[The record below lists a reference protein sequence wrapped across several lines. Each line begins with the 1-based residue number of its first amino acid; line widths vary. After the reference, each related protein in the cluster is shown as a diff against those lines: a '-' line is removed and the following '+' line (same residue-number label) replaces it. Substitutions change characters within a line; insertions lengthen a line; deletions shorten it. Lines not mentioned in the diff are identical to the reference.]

1 MCFVEYTQQ
10 GCRFESR
17 REEMNGL
24 RAIPDQDGKFQ
35 NSN

>member
-1 MCFVEYTQQ
+1 MRFVEYTQP

-24 RAIPDQDGKFQ
+24 CVIPDQDGKFQ
-35 NSN
+35 SSN